1 MLKHSDAVRQVARKE
16 FRALFASPAAYLF
29 IASFLAA
36 TLFSVFWVE
45 TFFARNIADVRP
57 LFQWLPLL
65 LIFLV
70 AALTMRSWSEE
81 RRAGTLE
88 TLLTVPVAP
97 WTLVLGKFSAAL
109 AMVVLAVL
117 LTLPLPVTVSL
128 IGPLD
133 WGPVIG
139 GYVATLFLAAAY
151 IAIGLTMSGRTD
163 NPVVALILT
172 VLVCS
177 VFYLIGSDALTRLA
191 GFELGNLLAAL
202 GTGSRFESITRGV
215 LDIRDIY
222 FYISLVGVFLVWNI
236 YSLERLRWAGNPDSQ
251 RHQQWRAATGLAVAN
266 FVVANLWL
274 AHIGWARVDMTDE
287 KRYSLS
293 EATAQQLAAL
303 QEPLLIRGY
312 FSNRTHPLLA
322 PLVPQ
327 LQDLLQEYAEIGGDR
342 VRVEFVDP
350 TRDPD
355 AEEQAASRYGIR
367 PVPFQTSDRYQASV
381 VSSYFDLVVAY
392 GDEYET
398 LNYQQ
403 LIEIRAGGETDL
415 DVVLKNPEYVITS
428 AIRNV
433 ASSFRAGGNAIDA
446 ISGDVRFTA
455 YMSPP
460 ERLPEALQTLRS
472 ELADLLDDY
481 RARAGDRLQVN
492 FVDPDG
498 GDGSIAADIQ
508 QRYGFGPQI
517 TSLFDPQPFWFY
529 MVVENNGQTVQVPM
543 PDALD
548 SDALSRT
555 LDAAFKR
562 LAPGILKTVAIAK
575 PMGAN
580 TSMSASYQLLETA
593 LEENVRLTQVDL
605 STGVVPADADMLLVL
620 APEALADRE
629 LFALDQFLMQGGSV
643 LLATSGI
650 HVNLESGL
658 TGNRHYS
665 GLGNWL
671 SHHGISIDETL
682 VVDPR
687 SAALPIP
694 VSRSLGGIQIMDY
707 QMVPYALFPDLRDD
721 SLNADSAIT
730 SSLAQLTANWVS
742 PITLDSEKMANLAVT
757 ELLSSSADSWTLNSL
772 NLLPDYAAYPD
783 AGFPRDGEVGAHMLA
798 VALEGQFTSF
808 FAGKDSPLAQAAGE
822 TEQSADEAQADTA
835 NNTPVVTGVIERSPE
850 SARLFV
856 VASNSFANDISLQ
869 LASQGLGTEYT
880 KPQAFV
886 QNVIDWS
893 LEDRDLLALRGRTEL
908 ARILAPMNDA
918 ERRTWESINYAL
930 AFAGLILVWLW
941 RRSAAARDRRRYQ
954 LVLQEV

>member
-1 MLKHSDAVRQVARKE
+1 
-16 FRALFASPAAYLF
+16 
-29 IASFLAA
+29 
-36 TLFSVFWVE
+36 
-45 TFFARNIADVRP
+45 
-57 LFQWLPLL
+57 
-65 LIFLV
+65 
-70 AALTMRSWSEE
+70 
-81 RRAGTLE
+81 
-88 TLLTVPVAP
+88 
-97 WTLVLGKFSAAL
+97 
-109 AMVVLAVL
+109 
-117 LTLPLPVTVSL
+117 
-128 IGPLD
+128 
-133 WGPVIG
+133 
-139 GYVATLFLAAAY
+139 
-151 IAIGLTMSGRTD
+151 
-163 NPVVALILT
+163 
-172 VLVCS
+172 
-177 VFYLIGSDALTRLA
+177 
-191 GFELGNLLAAL
+191 
-202 GTGSRFESITRGV
+202 
-215 LDIRDIY
+215 
-222 FYISLVGVFLVWNI
+222 
-236 YSLERLRWAGNPDSQ
+236 
-251 RHQQWRAATGLAVAN
+251 VAN

-605 STGVVPADADMLLVL
+605 STGVVPADADMLL
-620 APEALADRE
+620 
-629 LFALDQFLMQGGSV
+629 
-643 LLATSGI
+643 
-650 HVNLESGL
+650 
-658 TGNRHYS
+658 
-665 GLGNWL
+665 
-671 SHHGISIDETL
+671 
-682 VVDPR
+682 
-687 SAALPIP
+687 
-694 VSRSLGGIQIMDY
+694 
-707 QMVPYALFPDLRDD
+707 
-721 SLNADSAIT
+721 IT
-730 SSLAQLTANWVS
+730 DC
-742 PITLDSEKMANLAVT
+742 P
-757 ELLSSSADSWTLNSL
+757 
-772 NLLPDYAAYPD
+772 
-783 AGFPRDGEVGAHMLA
+783 
-798 VALEGQFTSF
+798 
-808 FAGKDSPLAQAAGE
+808 
-822 TEQSADEAQADTA
+822 
-835 NNTPVVTGVIERSPE
+835 
-850 SARLFV
+850 
-856 VASNSFANDISLQ
+856 
-869 LASQGLGTEYT
+869 
-880 KPQAFV
+880 
-886 QNVIDWS
+886 
-893 LEDRDLLALRGRTEL
+893 
-908 ARILAPMNDA
+908 
-918 ERRTWESINYAL
+918 
-930 AFAGLILVWLW
+930 
-941 RRSAAARDRRRYQ
+941 
-954 LVLQEV
+954 